1 MRAPRPLWLVRMG
14 RGRGRLYG
22 LDACSAR
29 GLLIAG
35 DTRGCLHLGD
45 ARAGAAV
52 GSHQVHKKGN
62 KARAARLRDAL
73 PPARLRSLAQAA
85 VRSASVAGVCS
96 LCAADGVALAPAPR
110 RQLAAQARQ
119 GGRDACAA
127 LAARRASGKQEQC
140 A

>member
-1 MRAPRPLWLVRMG
+1 MTAPARICAAALCSRTHSCHDRMQGPAPRPMCVG
-14 RGRGRLYG
+14 GGRGRLYG

-62 KARAARLRDAL
+62 KARAACL
-73 PPARLRSLAQAA
+73 P
-85 VRSASVAGVCS
+85 
-96 LCAADGVALAPAPR
+96 
-110 RQLAAQARQ
+110 
-119 GGRDACAA
+119 
-127 LAARRASGKQEQC
+127 
-140 A
+140 